1 MSHNQVRLLLSD
13 VDGHSEWFRFRNIN
27 KWIHKFWKPSIIGMY
42 VGKYGGEWK
51 DGKMHGTGTLSISRI
66 ARGYLGF
73 VSPFGWKLIDEGKY
87 VGEWKNGKEHGKGI
101 RFYRAGLMNNDKG
114 KYEGEWKDGK
124 YHGKGT
130 LIDRYGGKNEWR
142 QKLSNLVPKK
152 PLLEKPVLKDKL
164 KKYTL
169 SKPEITQ
176 YEGEWKNGL
185 EHGHGIRTSSNGGWK
200 FIGKW
205 KNGKYFH
212 GTYYFANGD
221 KHFGF
226 FKDGLADGHGI
237 RTYSDG
243 RKYSGEFKCA
253 RYHGQGTYYSSSGG
267 KLVGRFKEGIPWF
280 TTDFDKDQNFIG
292 LHVQGV
298 EREIIPLKPKY

>member
-1 MSHNQVRLLLSD
+1 MYLKLIAGNNKMFSKKGILVFRD
-13 VDGHSEWFRFRNIN
+13 ADGDSKWFKFLNI
-27 KWIHKFWKPSIIGMY
+27 KMWIHKFWKPSIIGMY
-42 VGKYGGEWK
+42 VGKYEGGWK
-51 DGKMHGTGTLSISRI
+51 D
-66 ARGYLGF
+66 
-73 VSPFGWKLIDEGKY
+73 
-87 VGEWKNGKEHGKGI
+87 
-101 RFYRAGLMNNDKG
+101 
-114 KYEGEWKDGK
+114 
-124 YHGKGT
+124 
-130 LIDRYGGKNEWR
+130 
-142 QKLSNLVPKK
+142 
-152 PLLEKPVLKDKL
+152 
-164 KKYTL
+164 
-169 SKPEITQ
+169 
-176 YEGEWKNGL
+176 GL

-212 GTYYFANGD
+212 GTYFFANGD

-226 FKDGLADGHGI
+226 FKYGLADGHGI

-267 KLVGRFKEGIPWF
+267 KLVGRFHEGIPWF

-292 LHVQGV
+292 LHVRGV

>member
-1 MSHNQVRLLLSD
+1 MFSKKGILVFRD
-13 VDGHSEWFRFRNIN
+13 ADGDSKWFKFLNI
-27 KWIHKFWKPSIIGMY
+27 KMWIQKFCKPSLRGDFGCIKPLMQSRIIGMY
-42 VGKYGGEWK
+42 V
-51 DGKMHGTGTLSISRI
+51 
-66 ARGYLGF
+66 
-73 VSPFGWKLIDEGKY
+73 
-87 VGEWKNGKEHGKGI
+87 
-101 RFYRAGLMNNDKG
+101 G
-114 KYEGEWKDGK
+114 KYEGEWKDGEM
-124 YHGKGT
+124 HGTGT
-130 LIDRYGGKNEWR
+130 LKISRIFSGNMGSYGLAPFPFSWKLIDQGK
-142 QKLSNLVPKK
+142 
-152 PLLEKPVLKDKL
+152 
-164 KKYTL
+164 
-169 SKPEITQ
+169 
-176 YEGEWKNGL
+176 YEGEWKDGL

-212 GTYYFANGD
+212 GTYFFANDD

>member
-1 MSHNQVRLLLSD
+1 MFSKKVILVFRD
-13 VDGHSEWFRFRNIN
+13 VDGDSKWFRFLNITM
-27 KWIHKFWKPSIIGMY
+27 WIQKFCKPSVRGNFGCIKPLLQSRIIGMD
-42 VGKYGGEWK
+42 VGKYEGEWN
-51 DGKMHGTGTLSISRI
+51 DGEMHGTGTLKISRI
-66 ARGYLGF
+66 FSGNMGSYGLA
-73 VSPFGWKLIDEGKY
+73 PFPFSWKLIDQGKY
-87 VGEWKNGKEHGKGI
+87 EGEWKNGKEHGKGI
-101 RFYRAGLMNNDKG
+101 RFYGAGLMNNDIG

-124 YHGKGT
+124 YHGQGT
-130 LIDRYGGKNEWR
+130 FISRDG
-142 QKLSNLVPKK
+142 
-152 PLLEKPVLKDKL
+152 EKH
-164 KKYTL
+164 
-169 SKPEITQ
+169 
-176 YEGEWKNGL
+176 EGEWKYGL
-185 EHGHGIRTSSNGGWK
+185 EHGHGIRTSSNGGEK

-226 FKDGLADGHGI
+226 FKDGLAEGHGT

-243 RKYSGEFKCA
+243 RKYSGEFKYA
-253 RYHGQGTYYSSSGG
+253 QYHGQGTYYSSSGG

>member
-1 MSHNQVRLLLSD
+1 MFSKKGILVFRD
-13 VDGHSEWFRFRNIN
+13 ADGDSKWFKFLNI
-27 KWIHKFWKPSIIGMY
+27 KMWIQKFCKPGLRGDFGCIKPLMQSRIIGMY
-42 VGKYGGEWK
+42 VGKYEGEWK
-51 DGKMHGTGTLSISRI
+51 DGEMHGTGTLKISRI
-66 ARGYLGF
+66 FSGNMGSYGLA
-73 VSPFGWKLIDEGKY
+73 PFPFSWKLIDQGKY
-87 VGEWKNGKEHGKGI
+87 EGEWKNGKEHGKGI
-101 RFYRAGLMNNDKG
+101 RFFRAGLMNN
-114 KYEGEWKDGK
+114 
-124 YHGKGT
+124 
-130 LIDRYGGKNEWR
+130 
-142 QKLSNLVPKK
+142 LVPKK
-152 PLLEKPVLKDKL
+152 PVLEKPVLKDKL

-176 YEGEWKNGL
+176 YEGEWKDGL

-212 GTYYFANGD
+212 GTYFFANGD

-267 KLVGRFKEGIPWF
+267 KLVGRFKEGIPWN